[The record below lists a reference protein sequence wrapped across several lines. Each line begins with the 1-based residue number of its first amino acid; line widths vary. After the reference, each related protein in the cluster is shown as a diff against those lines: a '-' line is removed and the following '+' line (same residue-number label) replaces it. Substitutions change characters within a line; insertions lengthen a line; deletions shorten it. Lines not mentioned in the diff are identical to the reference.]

1 MLSITKNNTFMTY
14 QHQPNHKTNQKMNL
28 SALDYSIIAGFF
40 SIVLIIGIVVSKKSG
55 QSSAEY
61 FLSGRSMPWWLLGF
75 SMVATTFSTDTPN
88 LVTDIVRTN
97 GVSGNWVWW
106 AFLLTGLLT
115 VFVYAKL
122 WRRSNVATD
131 MEFYEL
137 RYGGKPAHF
146 LRWFRAFYL
155 GVLFNVMAMSAVT
168 LAAIKIGQVMLGL
181 DPVFTV
187 VVAGSITV
195 LFSAVGGFRGVIYTD
210 FVLFF
215 VAIAGAVGAAY
226 YLVNIPEVGGLQAL
240 LAHENVSDKLSILP
254 DFSDTEALIGIL
266 IIPLAVQWWSAWYPG
281 AEPGGGGYIAQ
292 RMLAAKNENHAI
304 GATFFFNI
312 MHYALRPWPWILVAL
327 ASMVVYPDL
336 LSIQSAFPNVSPD
349 KLGND
354 LAYSA
359 MLTKLPSG
367 LLGLVLASLGAAY
380 MSTISTHLNWGSS
393 YFVNDVY
400 KLEIQPNATEKQL
413 VMVGR
418 IATVLLMIA
427 SGFLALTLTN
437 ALQLFDIILMFGA
450 GTGLI
455 FILRWFWWRINAWS
469 EISAMIVS
477 GLLSILFNFGSLG
490 TTFFGGD
497 GLEGIFPSWAKFP
510 LVVLLTSIV
519 WIAVTFLT
527 SPEKEETLDRFY
539 KQTQPG
545 GPGWKVQQEKAI
557 AEGQIK
563 FQEWSVPSG
572 ILAMILGAILVYGCM
587 FATGN
592 WIYGNYTLASG
603 LTLVVIVSGVLL
615 FKVWKTLKKSIL

>member
-1 MLSITKNNTFMTY
+1 MTY

-393 YFVNDVY
+393 YIVNDVY
-400 KLEIQPNATEKQL
+400 KLEIQPSATEKQL

>member
-187 VVAGSITV
+187 VFAGSITV

-393 YFVNDVY
+393 YIVNDVY
-400 KLEIQPNATEKQL
+400 KLEIQPSATEKQL

-545 GPGWKVQQEKAI
+545 GPGWKVQQDKAI